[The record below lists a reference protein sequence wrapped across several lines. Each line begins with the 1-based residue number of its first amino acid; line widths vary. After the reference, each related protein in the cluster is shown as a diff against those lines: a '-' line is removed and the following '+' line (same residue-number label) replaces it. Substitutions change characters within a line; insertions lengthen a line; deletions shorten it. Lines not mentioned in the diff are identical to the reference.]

1 MVPDLEGL
9 KINMEMNV
17 QYGVIST
24 GSRVGRGWVLL
35 LWQQEQVS
43 GVRKG
48 VTKET
53 TLGLYLEHKYHCS
66 KKESPL
72 YSPCHSLA
80 ASFHPIQ
87 FSHQFPPPSNQF
99 QELSFFLLPPKSA
112 FTLSQFL
119 GLVIN
124 TGV

>member
-9 KINMEMNV
+9 EINMEMNV
-17 QYGVIST
+17 QYSVIST
-24 GSRVGRGWVLL
+24 GSREGRGWVLL

-48 VTKET
+48 VTKEM
-53 TLGLYLEHKYHCS
+53 TLELCLEHKYHCS

-72 YSPCHSLA
+72 HSPCRSLA

-99 QELSFFLLPPKSA
+99 QEFSFLLSPKSA
-112 FTLSQFL
+112 IILSQFL